1 MSRSIEKGTV
11 AYFSFDALS
20 IHGAVIK
27 QGVFKRS
34 ASVQLAKGAYAGG
47 RIEDENAFGLAFDE
61 LCRKIKVRKGMVCA
75 VDMAETEVLSR
86 KVEIPSTIPKDEIRG
101 YLFMEIGSS
110 IILPFDD
117 VAFDYEVLGETD
129 TKTEVMLHAVSVDL
143 TKAIR
148 AYMKKRGFQLKKIV
162 PRPVAIAN
170 GVTRLEELDPLKS
183 TLLWHVT
190 PFAHQLLVLEEGQ
203 VRFIRAIETDLPY
216 RADTTEGRVTYTY
229 HGSADELSTQMDEW
243 LNELARFLDFYRYSL
258 RTDGRPID
266 ELLVS
271 GTIPNLDEL
280 IRTIEAE
287 EMVPVRR
294 IADPLPLSHA
304 TPLSHQMLPLLGMAT
319 LDKEHDANFINST
332 DVTLRW
338 PIIASLLAL
347 LIGGGATG
355 YLFYEVN
362 ELKRNEA
369 QVEEQL
375 QLVRI
380 YQTEQVNSKGQQL
393 LSLEQTVTA
402 LTNEEKL
409 AVPALRALTEQL
421 PPTGYVLTY
430 NYSDGSLMSVRS
442 QFETL
447 SDLNAFQRSLLNDPR
462 FENVKLLGVTT
473 ETKAEADEEDT
484 DTDTDTD
491 TTLSPNILDST
502 NEVLPRYIGE
512 FTFTFIDAESETPEG
527 ETPDDELPDG
537 ETEETTDEEVV
548 SE

>member
-34 ASVQLAKGAYAGG
+34 ASVQLAKGAYVGG
-47 RIEDENAFGLAFDE
+47 QIEDENAFGLAFDE
-61 LCRKIKVRKGMVCA
+61 LCRKLKVRKGMVCA

-117 VAFDYEVLGETD
+117 VAFDYEVLGETE

-170 GVTRLEELDPLKS
+170 GVARLETLDPLKS

-216 RADTTEGRVTYTY
+216 RAETTDGIVTYTY
-229 HGSADELSTQMDEW
+229 SGSKETLATQTDEW

-271 GTIPNLDEL
+271 GTVPNLDDL
-280 IRTIEAE
+280 VQTIESEA
-287 EMVPVRR
+287 MVPVKR

-380 YQTEQVNSKGQQL
+380 YQTEQVNSKGQQV
-393 LSLEQTVTA
+393 LSLDQTVTA
-402 LTNEEKL
+402 LTAEERW

-430 NYSDGSLMSVRS
+430 NYADGSLMSVRT

-447 SDLNAFQRSLLNDPR
+447 ADLNAFQRSLLNDPR

-473 ETKAEADEEDT
+473 ETKAETEQEET
-484 DTDTDTD
+484 DTETDS
-491 TTLSPNILDST
+491 TLSPSVLDST
-502 NEVLPRYIGE
+502 DEPLPRYIGE
-512 FTFTFIDAESETPEG
+512 FTFTFIDAEPETPEG
-527 ETPDDELPDG
+527 ETPDGETPDG

>member
-1 MSRSIEKGTV
+1 MSRAIEKGTV

-34 ASVQLAKGAYAGG
+34 ASVQLAKGAYAEGL
-47 RIEDENAFGLAFDE
+47 IQDENAFGLAFDE

-86 KVEIPSTIPKDEIRG
+86 KVEIPSNIPKDEIRG

-129 TKTEVMLHAVSVDL
+129 MKTEVMLHAVSVDL

-148 AYMKKRGFQLKKIV
+148 AYMKKRGFALKKIV
-162 PRPVAIAN
+162 PRPIAIAN
-170 GVTRLEELDPLKS
+170 GVSRLETLDPLKS

-203 VRFIRAIETDLPY
+203 VRFIRAIENDLSY
-216 RADTTEGRVTYTY
+216 RADTTDGIVTYTFN
-229 HGSADELSTQMDEW
+229 GSNEALANRTDEW

-266 ELLVS
+266 ELIIS
-271 GTIPNLDEL
+271 GTVPELDDL
-280 IRTIEAE
+280 VRTIELE
-287 EMVPVRR
+287 SMVPIKR
-294 IADPLPLSHA
+294 IDDPLPLSHA
-304 TPLSHQMLPLLGMAT
+304 TPLTHQMLPLLGMAT
-319 LDKEHDANFINST
+319 LDRDHDANFINAT

-338 PIIASLLAL
+338 PIVASLAAL
-347 LIGGGATG
+347 LIGGGLTG
-355 YLFYEVN
+355 YLYYEVN
-362 ELKRNEA
+362 GIEQDKA
-369 QVEEQL
+369 QVNEQL

-380 YQTEQVNSKGQQL
+380 YQTEQVNSKGQQVI
-393 LSLEQTVTA
+393 SLEQTVTA
-402 LTNEEKL
+402 LTTEEKQ

-430 NYSDGSLMSVRS
+430 NYADGSLMSVRT

-447 SDLNAFQRSLLNDPR
+447 PDLNAFQRALLNDPR
-462 FENVKLLGVTT
+462 FDNVKLLGVTT
-473 ETKAEADEEDT
+473 ETKAEADQDAET
-484 DTDTDTD
+484 DTGTPVLNASDE
-491 TTLSPNILDST
+491 P
-502 NEVLPRYIGE
+502 LPRYIGE
-512 FTFTFIDAESETPEG
+512 FTFTFIDAEPETPEG
-527 ETPDDELPDG
+527 ETEQP
-537 ETEETTDEEVV
+537 EEDEEVV

>member
-1 MSRSIEKGTV
+1 MSRAIEKGTV

-34 ASVQLAKGAYAGG
+34 ASVQLAKNAYAEG
-47 RIEDENAFGLAFDE
+47 RIQDENAFGLAFDE
-61 LCRKIKVRKGMVCA
+61 LCRKLKVRKGMVCA

-86 KVEIPSTIPKDEIRG
+86 KVDIPSNIPKDEIRG

-117 VAFDYEVLGETD
+117 VAFDYEVLGETEM
-129 TKTEVMLHAVSVDL
+129 KTEVMLHAVSVEL

-148 AYMKKRGFQLKKIV
+148 GYMKKRGFVLKKIV

-170 GVTRLEELDPLKS
+170 GVARLETLDPLKS

-203 VRFIRAIETDLPY
+203 VRFIRAIETDIPY
-216 RADTTEGRVTYTY
+216 RAETTDGVVTYTY
-229 HGSADELSTQMDEW
+229 SGSREAFLTQTDEW
-243 LNELARFLDFYRYSL
+243 LNELSRFLDFYRYSL

-271 GTIPNLDEL
+271 GTVPELDDL
-280 IRTIEAE
+280 VRTIEAE
-287 EMVPVRR
+287 AMVAVKR
-294 IADPLPLSHA
+294 IDDPLPLSHA

-319 LDKEHDANFINST
+319 LDRDRDANFINST

-338 PIIASLLAL
+338 PVVASLASL
-347 LIGGGATG
+347 LIGGGLAG
-355 YLFYEVN
+355 FLYYEVQGLERQETQLN
-362 ELKRNEA
+362 
-369 QVEEQL
+369 EQL

-380 YQTEQVNSKGQQL
+380 YQTEQVNSKGQQV
-393 LSLEQTVTA
+393 LSLDQTVTS
-402 LTNEEKL
+402 LTNEEKQ

-430 NYSDGSLMSVRS
+430 NYADGSLMSVRA

-447 SDLNAFQRSLLNDPR
+447 PELNAFQRALLNDPR

-473 ETKAEADEEDT
+473 ETKADTESTETDE
-484 DTDTDTD
+484 
-491 TTLSPNILDST
+491 TTRLTEEP
-502 NEVLPRYIGE
+502 LPRYIGE
-512 FTFTFIDAESETPEG
+512 FTFTFVDAEVTETDTEG
-527 ETPDDELPDG
+527 
-537 ETEETTDEEVV
+537 TTDEEVV
-548 SE
+548 SQ